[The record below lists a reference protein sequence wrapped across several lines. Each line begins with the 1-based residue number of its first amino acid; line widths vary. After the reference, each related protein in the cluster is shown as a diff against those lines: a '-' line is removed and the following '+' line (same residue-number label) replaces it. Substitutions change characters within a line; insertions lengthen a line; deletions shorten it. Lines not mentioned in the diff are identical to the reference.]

1 MKANL
6 LHDDARTLTV
16 SVIIPAYNCA
26 AYIQAAVDSAL
37 KQSRVPDEIIVVDDG
52 STDGTDRVLA
62 KYEAPVRVIRQ
73 VNAGES
79 AARNT
84 GLRAARGDLIAFLDG
99 DDTFTPDSIA
109 RRVEILEASPEVGVV
124 YGDMYV
130 MNAAGEPQGRH
141 SDYMPGTKP
150 SGYILP
156 ELALRC
162 FILIPAMIRRSA
174 LGDQTFDE
182 SLHHCPDYDFWRK
195 LAAHCQFRYTDE
207 PVAHYRIHDANK
219 IVMQPRSI
227 QECELIVQQRIFAM
241 PEFQQLSRRQKAR
254 AYRHHAAKSAVLG
267 RSAVARKYLARS
279 VWEFPFS
286 LAGVGLLLLSL
297 LGPRLLPW
305 IILQRRKRVGNDLVR
320 TASGQSGESPSAVRR
335 RPASPPESRSP
346 RTKPATARRGDTTK
360 VLVVGQSPPPF
371 GGQAIMIGRL
381 VESKLDD
388 VTLIHVRMNFSSHMN
403 EVGRVRLSKVLHLF
417 KLIAQIAYCRVAHR
431 VRILYYPPSGPFR
444 VPMYRDLVILL
455 ATRWMFSKTIFHFH
469 AGGVSELYGRLSFLE
484 RWLFR
489 LAYFGADAAVR
500 ISELNPDDGRLL
512 EAKREYVIPCGIDDP
527 CPEFLSPP
535 AGEVATH
542 SQPLRILFVGIL
554 RESKGMGVLVEAC
567 GKLADAGVPFR
578 LEVMGQCQEP
588 PFVARLHARIAE
600 LNLQDKIHF
609 LGVLTGEEKFAAF
622 ARAEVFCMP
631 TFFEC
636 ETFGLVFVEAMA
648 FGLPVVATRW
658 RGVPSIVDEGET
670 GFLVDIRDPSAVA
683 ERLTILADDPGLRE
697 RMGLAGREKFE
708 REYIWQRHADR
719 MRDLFLEVDGVAAL
733 PVRQP
738 REEALAVH

>member
-1 MKANL
+1 MKANPI
-6 LHDDARTLTV
+6 HDDPRKLTV

-37 KQSRVPDEIIVVDDG
+37 NQSHVPDEIIVVDDG

-62 KYEAPVRVIRQ
+62 QYEAPVRVIRQ

-174 LGDQTFDE
+174 LGEQTFDE

-241 PEFQQLSRRQKAR
+241 PEFQQLTRRQKAR

-267 RSAVARKYLARS
+267 RSGVARKYLARS
-279 VWEFPFS
+279 VWTFPFS
-286 LAGVGLLLLSL
+286 LAGGGLLLLSL

-305 IILQRRKRVGNDLVR
+305 IILQRRKRVGNELVR
-320 TASGQSGESPSAVRR
+320 TAGGQTGKSTSGVQRPTVS
-335 RPASPPESRSP
+335 PASNRSP
-346 RTKPATARRGDTTK
+346 RAGSSTGRPEKYTTK

-381 VESKLDD
+381 VDSELAG
-388 VTLIHVRMNFSSHMN
+388 VTLLHARMNFSSHMN
-403 EVGRVRLSKVLHLF
+403 EVGRVRLSKVIHLF
-417 KLIAQIAYCRVAHR
+417 KLIA
-431 VRILYYPPSGPFR
+431 
-444 VPMYRDLVILL
+444 
-455 ATRWMFSKTIFHFH
+455 
-469 AGGVSELYGRLSFLE
+469 
-484 RWLFR
+484 
-489 LAYFGADAAVR
+489 
-500 ISELNPDDGRLL
+500 
-512 EAKREYVIPCGIDDP
+512 
-527 CPEFLSPP
+527 
-535 AGEVATH
+535 
-542 SQPLRILFVGIL
+542 
-554 RESKGMGVLVEAC
+554 
-567 GKLADAGVPFR
+567 
-578 LEVMGQCQEP
+578 
-588 PFVARLHARIAE
+588 
-600 LNLQDKIHF
+600 
-609 LGVLTGEEKFAAF
+609 
-622 ARAEVFCMP
+622 
-631 TFFEC
+631 
-636 ETFGLVFVEAMA
+636 
-648 FGLPVVATRW
+648 
-658 RGVPSIVDEGET
+658 
-670 GFLVDIRDPSAVA
+670 
-683 ERLTILADDPGLRE
+683 
-697 RMGLAGREKFE
+697 
-708 REYIWQRHADR
+708 
-719 MRDLFLEVDGVAAL
+719 
-733 PVRQP
+733 
-738 REEALAVH
+738 